1 MIKNKFM
8 RRFSYHEW
16 LMIGIASIP
25 LIVIFLI
32 LGFLIG
38 AIL

>member
-16 LMIGIASIP
+16 LMIGIAVTPIVVILVIIAC
-25 LIVIFLI
+25 LIGLI
-32 LGFLIG
+32 L
-38 AIL
+38 

>member
-16 LMIGIASIP
+16 LMIGIAVTPVIVVVGIVGY
-25 LIVIFLI
+25 LIWAMI
-32 LGFLIG
+32 
-38 AIL
+38 

>member
-16 LMIGIASIP
+16 LMISIAVTPVVVILCIVGY
-25 LIVIFLI
+25 LIGLI
-32 LGFLIG
+32 L
-38 AIL
+38 

>member
-1 MIKNKFM
+1 MNNKFM

-16 LMIGIASIP
+16 LMIGIAATP
-25 LIVIFLI
+25 VIVIFLI

-38 AIL
+38 VIL